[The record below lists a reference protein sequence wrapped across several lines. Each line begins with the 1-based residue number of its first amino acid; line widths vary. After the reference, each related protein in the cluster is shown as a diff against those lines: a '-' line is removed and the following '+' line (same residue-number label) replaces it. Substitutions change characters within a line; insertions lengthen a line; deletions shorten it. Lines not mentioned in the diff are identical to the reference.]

1 MAKRSHP
8 RRGSMA
14 FSPRKRARRP
24 FGHVKSW
31 PKTEASDVRIQGFAG
46 WKAGMTHVLAR
57 DLNPRSP
64 SAGQEKRIPVTV
76 VECPKMR
83 VLGVRG
89 YQMTPYGKQAVGEAW
104 ADAGQIAD
112 AFSDLFKRLPERKE
126 HDADKHFENLENSD
140 LVEVRMI
147 VATQPSQITGVPT
160 KIPDVM
166 EV

>member
-1 MAKRSHP
+1 
-8 RRGSMA
+8 MA

-31 PKTEASDVRIQGFAG
+31 PKTEASEVRIQGFAG
-46 WKAGMTHVLAR
+46 WKAGMTHILAR

-64 SAGQEKRIPVTV
+64 SAGQETRIPVTV

-104 ADAGQIAD
+104 ADAGQIAE
-112 AFSDLFKRLPERKE
+112 AFSCLLYT
-126 HDADKHFENLENSD
+126 S
-140 LVEVRMI
+140 
-147 VATQPSQITGVPT
+147 PSPRD
-160 KIPDVM
+160 PL
-166 EV
+166 